1 MTEMEPPNQWDILVF
16 AKPLELTVLFVVG
29 EKLSA
34 LNLNMNCDCVI
45 GS

>member
-16 AKPLELTVLFVVG
+16 AKSLEFIMLFVVG
-29 EKLSA
+29 EKLSI
-34 LNLNMNCDCVI
+34 LNLNMNCYCVI

>member
-16 AKPLELTVLFVVG
+16 AKPLELILWFVVG

-34 LNLNMNCDCVI
+34 LNLNMNCYCVI